1 MAPGR
6 MPPEARLTER
16 KDERRRAGGSGL
28 VFPSEEVLSMTT
40 TTEQRTAPRRGRR
53 SEPRRAPPRALTLPE
68 TLTVKELAELLDQSA
83 VDVIKHLMRH
93 GIMVAVNQVI
103 DHQVAAV
110 AAAAYGVR
118 TRLAEYT
125 ADTGAITANVG
136 GDREADL
143 QTRPP
148 VVTILGH
155 VDHGKTSLLD
165 YIRQTAVVDK
175 EAGGITQHIGA
186 YQVVRDEQP
195 ITFLDTPGHAA
206 FTAIRSRGARVTDI
220 AVLVVA
226 ADDGIM
232 PQTDEAISHA
242 RAAEVPIVVA
252 INKMDLP
259 GAQPEVV
266 KRQLSERNLLV
277 EDWGGDV
284 ISVPVSAQTGA
295 GVEDLLE
302 NLSALAEIMELKA
315 NPDRAA
321 AGVIVEATLNRRRG
335 PTATVLVQ
343 TGTMRVGDHIVA
355 GGAWGRVRA
364 ITDENGK
371 TIDAIKPGSPGV
383 IIGLNA
389 TPEAGDILKVMPNER
404 TARQTATRRVHRAS
418 VGNAD
423 SVLTLDSV
431 VKQIDAGDVKELV
444 LVLKADVQG
453 SVEAVAQSVEKMSE
467 GEVKARII
475 HAGSGAV
482 SDSDVQL
489 AAASG
494 GIVLAFNV
502 GFEIGAE
509 RTAERL
515 GVEVR
520 NYQIIY
526 RLLEDVEQALKG
538 MLEPEFAE
546 VVIGR
551 AEVREIFPGR
561 RGLRIAGC
569 RVLDGRITRQG
580 SVRVMREDALM
591 TETEIGSLRHF
602 RDEVNQAT
610 VGTECGIVLNGY
622 NDFEEGDVIVAY
634 RMERVN

>member
-1 MAPGR
+1 
-6 MPPEARLTER
+6 
-16 KDERRRAGGSGL
+16 
-28 VFPSEEVLSMTT
+28 MTT
-40 TTEQRTAPRRGRR
+40 TQQRPAGPRRARR
-53 SEPRRAPPRALTLPE
+53 GEPRRSSPRALVLPE
-68 TLTVKELAELLDQSA
+68 TLTVKELAELMDQSP
-83 VDVIKHLMRH
+83 VDVIKQLMRH

-103 DHQVAAV
+103 DHQVATV

-118 TRLAEYT
+118 TRLAEST
-125 ADTGAITANVG
+125 EDTSAINAG
-136 GDREADL
+136 GREDDAGL
-143 QTRPP
+143 LEARPP
-148 VVTILGH
+148 VITVLGH

-165 YIRQTAVVDK
+165 YIRETSVVAK

-186 YQVVRDEQP
+186 YQVSREGQP

-232 PQTDEAISHA
+232 PQTDEAINHA
-242 RAAEVPIVVA
+242 RAAEVPMVVA

-259 GAQPEVV
+259 GAQPDVV

-277 EDWGGDV
+277 EEWGGDV
-284 ISVPVSAQTGA
+284 IAVPVSAQTGE
-295 GVEDLLE
+295 GIDDLLE
-302 NLSALAEIMELKA
+302 NLTVLSEIMELKA
-315 NPDRAA
+315 NPNRAA
-321 AGVIVEATLNRRRG
+321 AGVIVEATLDRRRG

-343 TGTMRVGDHIVA
+343 AGTLKVGDQIVA
-355 GGAWGRVRA
+355 GNAWGRVRA
-364 ITDENGK
+364 ITNERGESMA
-371 TIDAIKPGSPGV
+371 TVTPGSPCV

-389 TPEAGDILKVMPNER
+389 TPEAGDILRVVRDER
-404 TARQTATRRVHRAS
+404 TARQTATRHGQRAS
-418 VGNAD
+418 AGNLET
-423 SVLTLDSV
+423 VLTLDSV

-453 SVEAVAQSVEKMSE
+453 SVEAVAQSIEKLSE
-467 GEVKARII
+467 GDVKARII
-475 HAGSGAV
+475 HSGSGSV

-489 AAASG
+489 ASASG
-494 GIVLAFNV
+494 GIILAFNV

-520 NYQIIY
+520 EYQIIY
-526 RLLEDVEQALKG
+526 RLLEDVEQALRG
-538 MLEPEFAE
+538 MLEPEYEE
-546 VVIGR
+546 VVVGR

-580 SVRVMREDALM
+580 PVRVMREDDVVI
-591 TETEIGSLRHF
+591 ETEMGSLRHF
-602 RDEVNQAT
+602 RDEINQAMA
-610 VGTECGIVLNGY
+610 GTECGIVLDSFNA
-622 NDFEEGDVIVAY
+622 FEEGDVIVSY